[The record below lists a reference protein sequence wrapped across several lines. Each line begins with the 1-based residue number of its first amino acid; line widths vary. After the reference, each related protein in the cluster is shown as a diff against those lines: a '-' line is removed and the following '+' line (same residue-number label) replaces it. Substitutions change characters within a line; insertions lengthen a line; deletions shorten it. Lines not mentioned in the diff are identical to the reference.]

1 MSPGREHPEPDGTP
15 AGLIEV
21 PHRELAP
28 DTLRRVVE
36 EFVTRA
42 GTDYGLHE
50 KTLDEKVADVM
61 RQLERG
67 EARIV
72 FDPETGSVNVAPALQ
87 ESMART
93 AASAAGARR
102 EPSATGSKS
111 RPRR

>member
-1 MSPGREHPEPDGTP
+1 VSPSREDPGSDEAS

-21 PHRELAP
+21 PHGELAP

-42 GTDYGLHE
+42 GTDYGLRE

-67 EARIV
+67 EAHIV
-72 FDPETGSVNVAPALQ
+72 FDPETGSVNVAP
-87 ESMART
+87 
-93 AASAAGARR
+93 
-102 EPSATGSKS
+102 PD
-111 RPRR
+111 